1 MKAWELNF
9 VNCDP
14 YPCRSVWRSRHQQ
27 DALSVCVG
35 LALVALKGSDLEVGR
50 LALYRSWGWTLG
62 LGVLLGVG
70 NELLELYV
78 TQPLLVRLFHR
89 WPDLSD
95 LRPIVGHRSLLV
107 LALLLTWTPAA
118 FGEELVYGGYLMNRV
133 ADLFGGTRA
142 AWTLSLS

>member
-1 MKAWELNF
+1 MSNSGQPAPGPNSHWASSRVAIIAELVSSRN
-9 VNCDP
+9 DLRRRLLP
-14 YPCRSVWRSRHQQ
+14 LASRDRHQQ

-78 TQPLLVRLFHR
+78 TQPLLTSTI
-89 WPDLSD
+89 PCSD
-95 LRPIVGHRSLLV
+95 SC
-107 LALLLTWTPAA
+107 
-118 FGEELVYGGYLMNRV
+118 
-133 ADLFGGTRA
+133 
-142 AWTLSLS
+142 